1 MREANCTARSMRRQT
16 MTARVTDTTGSMGG
30 GYMVAG
36 VSYAAGQIIDGRLIC
51 GAKKKNLDPC
61 GASPVQGASRCG
73 NHGGKAPQ
81 VQAKARERIIEENAR
96 GILGRIDPTAP
107 MTHPVETLMKL
118 ISMKWAEVIWL
129 RSKVQ
134 ELDDEDLTWGRTQHE
149 TGVGPEGPIDKET
162 YKSEVHVW
170 WKLLRES
177 ENQLA
182 NWTAAAA
189 KAGVDERLAKVTEDT
204 ANEFHK
210 ALTRILEALELTT
223 DQRAKIP
230 EVVPRILRSI
240 AG

>member
-1 MREANCTARSMRRQT
+1 MPTLQSEGM
-16 MTARVTDTTGSMGG
+16 MARVTDTEGSMGTS
-30 GYMVAG
+30 V
-36 VSYAAGQIIDGRLIC
+36 C
-51 GAKKKNLDPC
+51 GAKKRDGEPC
-61 GASPVQGASRCG
+61 GAYPLKGATRCRR
-73 NHGGKAPQ
+73 HGGGSPQ
-81 VQAKARERIIEENAR
+81 AQAKAQERIIEENAR

-107 MTHPVETLMKL
+107 MEHPVETLMKL

-134 ELDDEDLTWGRTQHE
+134 ELDDNELTWGRVQHE
-149 TGVGPEGPIDKET
+149 TGIGPEGPIDKET
-162 YKSEVHVW
+162 YKAETNVW

-182 NWTAAAA
+182 NWTASAA

-210 ALTRILEALELTT
+210 ALTRILEALELTME
-223 DQRAKIP
+223 QRARIP